1 MALGADENGMI
12 SRRCHR
18 VGRLPAG
25 EVFSLRA
32 DPRLAVWTRHH
43 DAAPGYLQEF
53 LPGASLLGRDREIDK
68 TDLLRAAVMVDLL
81 KAARIFVGMTVN
93 EILARLKS
101 LGDDAR
107 RAHGGRVSGTCDSQ
121 KNQE

>member
-1 MALGADENGMI
+1 MRTSFTIDRLAMMQEFAVTIGLGPLLGGPWLVALGADENGLI

-68 TDLLRAAVMVDLL
+68 TDL
-81 KAARIFVGMTVN
+81 
-93 EILARLKS
+93 
-101 LGDDAR
+101 
-107 RAHGGRVSGTCDSQ
+107 
-121 KNQE
+121 